1 MLTGVCFPWF
11 IWHFDNNGALT
22 LLEVVTI
29 KEDLLLISIMI
40 YVVLLALTIGI
51 GIYRKK
57 RKKVIYGI
65 PN

>member
-1 MLTGVCFPWF
+1 M
-11 IWHFDNNGALT
+11 NNMFLI
-22 LLEVVTI
+22 LSKVVTI

-51 GIYRKK
+51 SIYRKK
-57 RKKVIYGI
+57 RNKVVYGI